1 MKATIGVVLAVALLA
16 TPLSVALLA
25 TPVAA
30 IGQPTGQ
37 DRHNAAR
44 ECRLERGSTAAT
56 REAFRDRYGTFGK
69 CVSRRARQ
77 EAAERREARLSAES
91 QCRAELQSL
100 GRSAFEQKY
109 GTNHNKR
116 NAFGMCVSQKAH
128 AAKAKLDRRDRQ
140 WIEARRSAAKACAAE
155 RAPNRA
161 AFAVKYG
168 TNHNRRNA
176 FGKCVSQKARAQ
188 H

>member
-1 MKATIGVVLAVALLA
+1 MRKATIGVVLAA
-16 TPLSVALLA
+16 ALLA

-30 IGQPTGQ
+30 IGQPTGH

-77 EAAERREARLSAES
+77 EAAERREAHQSAES

-100 GRSAFEQKY
+100 GRSAFEEKY
-109 GTNHNKR
+109 GTNHNNL
-116 NAFGMCVSQKAH
+116 NAFGKCVSQKAQ
-128 AAKAKLDRRDRQ
+128 AVKAKLARRDRQ
-140 WIEARRSAAKACAAE
+140 WIEARRNAANVCAAE
-155 RAPNRA
+155 RAANRA
-161 AFAVKYG
+161 AFATKYG